1 MSQVAQLAK
10 GAGIPARQIA
20 TAVAIAAAESNLNP
34 AARGDVGIQ
43 TAKWGP
49 SIGLWQIRSLKAQ
62 TGTGGVRD
70 AARLTDPAFNARAMA
85 TISGRGSDWSPWS
98 TYNSGAYKKHLA
110 YAQVAAQLV
119 APSAGP
125 VTASVPTSA
134 ATGGGGGSSTPRGW
148 ENGQLGRGSD
158 GKAYDLP
165 GPDGLY
171 GLGGLAGLGA
181 LLGSYWGDD
190 ASRAAGG
197 AVDAAT
203 AQLREAALVALIWT
217 AALGLGVSLVAIG
230 AWRSTKGSGS

>member
-43 TAKWGP
+43 TRVWGP
-49 SIGLWQIRSLKAQ
+49 SIGLWQIRSLKAD
-62 TGTGGVRD
+62 TGTGRTRD
-70 AARLTDPAFNARAMA
+70 ARRLTDPAFNARAMA
-85 TISGRGSDWSPWS
+85 RISNYGSDWSPWS
-98 TYNSGAYKKHLA
+98 TYKNGAYKRELA

-125 VTASVPTSA
+125 VTATVPTSA
-134 ATGGGGGSSTPRGW
+134 GTGGSSGTAPNGW
-148 ENGQLGRGSD
+148 RNDQLGRGSD

-171 GLGGLAGLGA
+171 GLGGLGGLGA

-190 ASRAAGG
+190 AARAGG
-197 AVDAAT
+197 AAVDAAT
-203 AQLREAALVALIWT
+203 AQLRGAALVAVIWT

-230 AWRSTKGSGS
+230 AWRTTKGATS